1 MELITIEL
9 RPRIQACNIFI
20 RLEEPTKIN
29 LIQVSPFKNS
39 LIIKI
44 AEEKYTINLPTVNI
58 VTTSISNLNVIDK
71 WIVFRFQ
78 TSPLNSSS
86 GNFSTEVVNNSDAI
100 ENDCAE
106 SSEIILLPPRNT
118 PVSLLCYNCDILL
131 SLPNI
136 VFQRIMPLPSTD
148 CEPSE
153 WFCCSNFNYEVLLRP
168 RIPDFFYDSHFFVLN
183 SSVFESNLNVN
194 RKDILC
200 NNCNKILGV
209 IYDECSLKLWSYS
222 IKYQLQPMPAI
233 NVESTTPLDDFKLAL
248 RKCAGK
254 DAVRQILFVA
264 IEDEKH
270 YYLLVQIVDKKLNL
284 LIETG
289 VSGIGNVNLEGKT
302 VLKVL
307 YQYPLEV
314 SPELK
319 HLTNAHVCQIA
330 LLSLRTGVH
339 YLESTT
345 ERIPPIYNRINDS
358 RVGYI
363 M

>member
-1 MELITIEL
+1 MESITIEL
-9 RPRIQACNIFI
+9 RPLIQSCNIFI
-20 RLEEPTKIN
+20 CLEEPTDIN
-29 LIQVSPFKNS
+29 LVQICPFKNS
-39 LIIKI
+39 LTIKI
-44 AEEKYTINLPTVNI
+44 SGEKYTIDLPTVNI
-58 VTTSISNLNVIDK
+58 VTTSISNLNVFDK

-86 GNFSTEVVNNSDAI
+86 GNFATEVVNNLDAI

-106 SSEIILLPPRNT
+106 SSEIILLPPKNT
-118 PVSLLCYNCDILL
+118 PVSLLCYSCDILL
-131 SLPNI
+131 SLPNV

-153 WFCCSNFNYEVLLRP
+153 WFCCGDFNYESLLRP

-183 SSVFESNLNVN
+183 SSIFESNLNVN

-209 IYDECSLKLWSYS
+209 TYDECSLKFWSYS

-254 DAVRQILFVA
+254 AAIREIIFVA
-264 IEDEKH
+264 IEDERQV
-270 YYLLVQIVDKKLNL
+270 YLVLKIVDKKLNL

-289 VSGIGNVNLEGKT
+289 ISGTGNVNLEGKM

-307 YQYPLEV
+307 YQYPIAV
-314 SPELK
+314 SSELK
-319 HLTNAHVCQIA
+319 YLTNAHVCQIA
-330 LLSLRTGVH
+330 LLSLKTGVH
-339 YLESTT
+339 YLEHTT
-345 ERIPPIYNRINDS
+345 ERIPPIYNRINDF